1 MSETLTRVREVM
13 QAVQNVHVLATVDAD
28 GQPWMRWMGALAESP
43 EHPWTFYLACG
54 KGSRKLAQLAA
65 NPKAQLLFT
74 KQDTWEVATLSGVA
88 QAVDT
93 PEIRQLL
100 WDAVPAMRQYYTG
113 VDDPQ
118 MGLIAF
124 TTHCVELM
132 SMATHETECF
142 VFD

>member
-28 GQPWMRWMGALAESP
+28 GQPWMRWMGALVECP
-43 EHPWTFYLACG
+43 EHPWTFYLACV
-54 KGSRKLAQLAA
+54 KGSRKLAQIAA

-88 QAVDT
+88 EAVDT

-100 WDAVPAMRQYYTG
+100 WDAVPAMRQYYSG
-113 VDDPQ
+113 QDDPQ
-118 MGLIAF
+118 MGLIEF